1 MTSLWAVNKTETVR
15 LTVLVDGEV
24 QAVGFRWW
32 ARSQA
37 LELGLRGSASN
48 LGDGR
53 VEVVVEGPKDICERL
68 LSRLEEEPSTTSRPG
83 RVSSVSP
90 QWSAGQGLRDGFWAR

>member
-1 MTSLWAVNKTETVR
+1 MNEIAETVR
-15 LTVLVDGEV
+15 LTALVDGDV

-32 ARSQA
+32 VRAQA

-53 VEVVVEGPKDICERL
+53 VEVVVEGPKDTCERL
-68 LSRLEEEPSTTSRPG
+68 LSRLEEEPSKASRPG
-83 RVSSVSP
+83 RVSAVSP
-90 QWSAGQGLRDGFWAR
+90 QWSAARGVRDGFSAR